1 MTTIK
6 DIMTADVDIIAPD
19 TTIDQAARKMRDDD
33 VGARPVGEDGRLIGM
48 ITDRDICCRA
58 VAESKSPKDC
68 TVREAM
74 SERIA
79 WIFEDESPEAAAR
92 QMAECQIRR
101 LAVLNRDKR
110 LVGIVS
116 MGDLARHGLDD
127 DEALAIR
134 GVARETG
141 EARHM
146 H

>member
-1 MTTIK
+1 MTAIK
-6 DIMTADVDIIAPD
+6 DIMTTHVDIIDPQTSIAE
-19 TTIDQAARKMRDDD
+19 AARKMRDDD
-33 VGARPVGEDGRLIGM
+33 VGSLPVGEDDRLIGM

-58 VAESKSPKDC
+58 VAENKAPADC

-79 WIFEDESPEAAAR
+79 WIYEDAGADEAAR
-92 QMAECQIRR
+92 QMAENQIRR

-110 LVGIVS
+110 LVGVIS
-116 MGDLARHGLDD
+116 MGDLSRHGLDD
-127 DEALAIR
+127 DEKIAMR
-134 GVARETG
+134 GIAKETG